1 MNKPMLTNPDV
12 EYTNIKVNFDK
23 KTTVTIAVCT
33 VAICIVAVVL
43 LGLLLFFVS
52 ANNLKTETKNLK
64 TETNNL
70 KVETKL
76 SPPGADMMAKGMFRC
91 LVYFSLNTFFSHP
104 GNSSSEICVVYCQG
118 VCYGYCCEV
127 YRPYC
132 DMSCGFCCCHW

>member
-1 MNKPMLTNPDV
+1 MKMNKPMLTNPDV

-23 KTTVTIAVCT
+23 KTKVTIAVCT

-52 ANNLKTETKNLK
+52 ANNLKTET
-64 TETNNL
+64 NNL

-76 SPPGADMMAKGMFRC
+76 PPPGADMMAKGMFRC

-104 GNSSSEICVVYCQG
+104 GNSSSNQCVVYCQG

-127 YRPYC
+127 FRPYC